1 MEGKIIYE
9 WDEFEEEFSKLEDAE
24 FYINLDISE
33 NGNVLR
39 IYAETEEV
47 VLIFE
52 PNDLDLRKWKKELE
66 KRLIE
71 YKWGESP
78 VRIVEQ

>member
-1 MEGKIIYE
+1 MEGKIIYD
-9 WDEFEEEFSKLEDAE
+9 WDEFEEEFSKLGDAE

-39 IYAETEEV
+39 IYAEDEDT

-52 PNDLDLRKWKKELE
+52 PDDLDLRKWKKKLE

-71 YKWGESP
+71 YRWGESP